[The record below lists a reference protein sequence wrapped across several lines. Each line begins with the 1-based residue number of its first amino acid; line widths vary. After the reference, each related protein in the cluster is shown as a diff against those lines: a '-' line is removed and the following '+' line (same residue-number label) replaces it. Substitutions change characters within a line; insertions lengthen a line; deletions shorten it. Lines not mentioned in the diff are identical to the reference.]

1 MKAYLI
7 QFTYD
12 HWCQGYED
20 ATISVLVY
28 ASTYGVACKK
38 ISVKYKNA
46 RYFENLTIEAD
57 IPERAK
63 KVNPYDAREVKRSRD
78 KRKRSKQ

>member
-20 ATISVLVY
+20 ATINVLVY
-28 ASTYGVACKK
+28 AYSFDGACIK
-38 ISVKYKNA
+38 ISTTYENA
-46 RYFENLTIEAD
+46 RGFVNLTIE
-57 IPERAK
+57 
-63 KVNPYDAREVKRSRD
+63 
-78 KRKRSKQ
+78 